1 LEPSPNPNSRAA
13 AVMMDEFAR
22 SGVAHACISPGSRST
37 ALVTGILRAPA
48 VRPWVILD
56 ERSAGF
62 FALGIA
68 RETRRPVIL
77 VCTSGT
83 AAANYMPAVVE
94 ASLSKIPL
102 IVITAD
108 RPPEAR
114 DCRSAQ
120 TIDQVRMFGSHA
132 RWSVDLAP
140 PAAGLDLD
148 SYYRTIA
155 CRAFATAAEMPA
167 GPVHLNLPMREP
179 LIDVSEERERLARI
193 GESESEGESEFAADE
208 SRPPYTRVY
217 PARPSLPPDSIGALA
232 AMIRG
237 CDRGLIVSGP
247 AAPSPDAACS
257 IARLAERLNW
267 PILADPLSGLR
278 VGRHDRSRIVDAYD
292 VLLRDPAFCEA
303 NQPDAVIQFGDPPV
317 SKSLGQFLA
326 SRPRRCHLMV
336 AEPGTWPDPLQIA
349 SDVAQVGT
357 VELCDALF
365 ESLDD
370 PPKMSP
376 WLDSWLAASARSRA
390 ALDEMLADETT
401 MFEGKVV
408 AELMRLA
415 PDGCAVHTG
424 NSMLVRDFDTF
435 VGQSDRDTALFC
447 NRGANGIDGVLAT
460 ALGAAAARK
469 APTVLVL
476 GDLSLLHDIGALQ
489 IAARY
494 SVHLLVI
501 VINNDGGGIFSFLPQ
516 ASLGD
521 NFETFFATPH
531 GLDFERASALGGAR
545 YARAGSWS
553 EFNTAV
559 GYALDH
565 PGLHLL
571 EIRGDR
577 AANLAMHRRLIEM
590 TLTRLHATA
599 GEKTIR

>member
-1 LEPSPNPNSRAA
+1 
-13 AVMMDEFAR
+13 MMDEFAR
-22 SGVAHACISPGSRST
+22 CGVANACISPGSRST
-37 ALVTGILRAPA
+37 AIVTGLLRAPA
-48 VRPWVILD
+48 IRPWVILD

-62 FALGIA
+62 FALGMA

-77 VCTSGT
+77 ICTSGT

-94 ASLSKIPL
+94 ASLSRIPL
-102 IVITAD
+102 VVITTD

-114 DCRSAQ
+114 DCRSPQ

-132 RWSVDLAP
+132 RWSVDLATP
-140 PAAGLDLD
+140 VAGLDLD

-155 CRAFATAAEMPA
+155 CRAFATAADMPA

-179 LIDVSEERERLARI
+179 LIDVNEEREALARI
-193 GESESEGESEFAADE
+193 GESEFAADE
-208 SRPPYTRVY
+208 SRAPYTQVY
-217 PARPSLPPDSIGALA
+217 PARPSLLPDSIGALA
-232 AMIRG
+232 HKLRG

-247 AAPSPDAACS
+247 AAPSPDAARS
-257 IARLAERLNW
+257 IARLAARLNW
-267 PILADPLSGLR
+267 PVLADPLSGLR
-278 VGRHDRSRIVDAYD
+278 AGHHDRSRIVDAYD

-317 SKSLGQFLA
+317 SKCLGQFLA
-326 SRPRRCHLMV
+326 SRPRRSHLMV

-349 SDVAQVGT
+349 SDVAPVAT

-390 ALDEMLADETT
+390 ALDAMLADEPT
-401 MFEGKVV
+401 MFEGKIV

-415 PDGCAVHTG
+415 PGGCAVHTG
-424 NSMLVRDFDTF
+424 NSMPVRDFDTF
-435 VGQSDRDTALFC
+435 VGQSNRDTALFC

-460 ALGAAAARK
+460 ALGAGAARK
-469 APTVLVL
+469 APTILVL

-494 SVHLLVI
+494 PVHLLVV

-516 ASLGD
+516 AALGD
-521 NFETFFATPH
+521 SFETFFATPH
-531 GLDFERASALGGAR
+531 GLDFERASALGRAR
-545 YARAGSWS
+545 YARANSWS
-553 EFNTAV
+553 EFNAAV

-565 PGLHLL
+565 TGLHLL

-577 AANLAMHRRLIEM
+577 ARNLAMHRRLVE
-590 TLTRLHATA
+590 TALTRLHAA
-599 GEKTIR
+599 AREK

>member
-1 LEPSPNPNSRAA
+1 LEPSRNPNSRAA

-22 SGVAHACISPGSRST
+22 CGVANACISPGSRST
-37 ALVTGILRAPA
+37 AIVTGLLRAPA

-62 FALGIA
+62 FALGMA
-68 RETRRPVIL
+68 RETRCPVIL

-94 ASLSKIPL
+94 ASLSRIPL
-102 IVITAD
+102 IVITTD

-114 DCRSAQ
+114 DCRSPQ

-132 RWSVDLAP
+132 RWSVDLATP
-140 PAAGLDLD
+140 VAGLDLD

-155 CRAFATAAEMPA
+155 CRAFATAAQMPA

-179 LIDVSEERERLARI
+179 LIDVSEEREALARI
-193 GESESEGESEFAADE
+193 GESEFAADE
-208 SRPPYTRVY
+208 SRAPYTRVY
-217 PARPSLPPDSIGALA
+217 PARPALPPDSIGALA
-232 AMIRG
+232 HKLRG
-237 CDRGLIVSGP
+237 CDRGLRVSGP
-247 AAPSPDAACS
+247 AAPSPDAARS
-257 IARLAERLNW
+257 IARLAGRLNW
-267 PILADPLSGLR
+267 PVLADPLSGLR
-278 VGRHDRSRIVDAYD
+278 AGHHDRSRIVDAYD

-326 SRPRRCHLMV
+326 SRPRRSHLMV

-370 PPKMSP
+370 SPKMSP

-390 ALDEMLADETT
+390 ALDAMLADETT

-415 PDGCAVHTG
+415 PGGCAVHTG
-424 NSMLVRDFDTF
+424 NSMPVRDFDTF

-469 APTVLVL
+469 APTILVL

-494 SVHLLVI
+494 PVHLLVT

-516 ASLGD
+516 AALGD
-521 NFETFFATPH
+521 SFETFFATPH
-531 GLDFERASALGGAR
+531 GLDFERASALGRAR

-553 EFNTAV
+553 EFNAAV

-577 AANLAMHRRLIEM
+577 ARNLAMHRRLIET
-590 TLTRLHATA
+590 TLTRLHAA
-599 GEKTIR
+599 AREK

>member
-1 LEPSPNPNSRAA
+1 
-13 AVMMDEFAR
+13 MMDEFAR
-22 SGVAHACISPGSRST
+22 CGVANACISPGSRST
-37 ALVTGILRAPA
+37 AIVTGLLRAPA

-62 FALGIA
+62 FALGMA
-68 RETRRPVIL
+68 RETRCPVIL

-94 ASLSKIPL
+94 ASLSRIPL
-102 IVITAD
+102 IVITTD

-114 DCRSAQ
+114 DCRSPQ

-132 RWSVDLAP
+132 RWSVDLATP
-140 PAAGLDLD
+140 VAGLDLD

-155 CRAFATAAEMPA
+155 CRAFATAAQMPA

-179 LIDVSEERERLARI
+179 LIDVSEEREALARI
-193 GESESEGESEFAADE
+193 GESEFAADE
-208 SRPPYTRVY
+208 SRAPYTRVY
-217 PARPSLPPDSIGALA
+217 PARPALPPDSIGALA
-232 AMIRG
+232 HKLRG

-247 AAPSPDAACS
+247 AAPSPDAARS
-257 IARLAERLNW
+257 IARLAGRLNW
-267 PILADPLSGLR
+267 PVLADPLSGLR
-278 VGRHDRSRIVDAYD
+278 AGHHDRSRIVDAYD

-326 SRPRRCHLMV
+326 SRPRRSHLMV

-370 PPKMSP
+370 SPKMSP

-390 ALDEMLADETT
+390 ALDAMLADETT

-415 PDGCAVHTG
+415 PGGCAVHTG
-424 NSMLVRDFDTF
+424 NSMPVRDFDTF

-469 APTVLVL
+469 APTILVL

-494 SVHLLVI
+494 PVHLLVT

-516 ASLGD
+516 AALGD
-521 NFETFFATPH
+521 SFETFFATPH
-531 GLDFERASALGGAR
+531 GLDFERASALGRAR

-553 EFNTAV
+553 EFNAAV

-577 AANLAMHRRLIEM
+577 ARNLAMHRRLIET
-590 TLTRLHATA
+590 TLTRLHAA
-599 GEKTIR
+599 AREK

>member
-1 LEPSPNPNSRAA
+1 
-13 AVMMDEFAR
+13 MMDEFAR
-22 SGVAHACISPGSRST
+22 SGVAHACISPGSRSS

-48 VRPWVILD
+48 IRPWVILD

-62 FALGIA
+62 FALGMA
-68 RETRRPVIL
+68 RETRCPVIL

-114 DCRSAQ
+114 DCRSPQ
-120 TIDQVRMFGSHA
+120 TIDQVGMFGSHA
-132 RWSVDLAP
+132 RWSVELATP
-140 PAAGLDLD
+140 VAGLDLD

-155 CRAFATAAEMPA
+155 CRAFSTATEMPA
-167 GPVHLNLPMREP
+167 GPVHLNIPMREP
-179 LIDVSEERERLARI
+179 LIDVSEEREALARI
-193 GESESEGESEFAADE
+193 GESESESESESEFAADE

-217 PARPSLPPDSIGALA
+217 PARHSIPPESIGALA
-232 AMIRG
+232 DKLRG
-237 CDRGLIVSGP
+237 CDRGLIVCGP
-247 AAPSPDAACS
+247 AAPSPEAAGS

-267 PILADPLSGLR
+267 PVLADPLSGLR
-278 VGRHDRSRIVDAYD
+278 AGHHDRSRIVDAYD
-292 VLLRDPAFCEA
+292 IVLRDPAFCEA

-326 SRPRRCHLMV
+326 AGSRRCHLMV
-336 AEPGTWPDPLQIA
+336 AEPGTWPDPLQKA
-349 SDVAQVGT
+349 SDVARAGT
-357 VELCDALF
+357 VEFCDSIF
-365 ESLDD
+365 ESLDESRK
-370 PPKMSP
+370 PSP
-376 WLDSWLAASARSRA
+376 WLASWLGASARARA
-390 ALDEMLADETT
+390 ALDEMLADEPA

-408 AELMRLA
+408 AELMRLT
-415 PDGCAVHTG
+415 PGGCAVHTG
-424 NSMLVRDFDTF
+424 NSMPIRDFDTF

-469 APTVLVL
+469 AATILVL
-476 GDLSLLHDIGALQ
+476 GDLSLLHDIGAIQ

-494 SVHLLVI
+494 PVHLLAI

-521 NFETFFATPH
+521 SFERFFATPH
-531 GLDFERASALGGAR
+531 GLDFERASALGRAR

-553 EFNTAV
+553 EFNAAV

-577 AANLAMHRRLIEM
+577 ARNLAMHRRLIE
-590 TLTRLHATA
+590 TA
-599 GEKTIR
+599 LSRVRAGSDAGTIR

>member
-1 LEPSPNPNSRAA
+1 LEPSRNPNSHAA
-13 AVMMDEFAR
+13 AIMIDEFAR
-22 SGVAHACISPGSRST
+22 SGVANACISPGSRST
-37 ALVTGILRAPA
+37 AIVTGLLRAPA
-48 VRPWVILD
+48 IRPWVILD

-62 FALGIA
+62 FALGMA
-68 RETRRPVIL
+68 RDTCRPVIL

-94 ASLSKIPL
+94 ASLSRIPL
-102 IVITAD
+102 IVITTD

-114 DCRSAQ
+114 DCRSPQ

-132 RWSVDLAP
+132 RWSVDLATP
-140 PAAGLDLD
+140 VAGLDLD

-155 CRAFATAAEMPA
+155 CRAFATAADMPA

-179 LIDVSEERERLARI
+179 LIDVNEEREALARI
-193 GESESEGESEFAADE
+193 NESESEFAADE
-208 SRPPYTRVY
+208 SRSPYTQVY
-217 PARPSLPPDSIGALA
+217 PARPSLLPDSIGALA
-232 AMIRG
+232 HKLRG

-247 AAPSPDAACS
+247 AAPSPDAARS
-257 IARLAERLNW
+257 IARLAARLNW

-278 VGRHDRSRIVDAYD
+278 AGHHDRSRIVDAYD
-292 VLLRDPAFCEA
+292 VLLRDPAFCAA

-317 SKSLGQFLA
+317 SKCLGQFLA
-326 SRPRRCHLMV
+326 SRPRRSHLMV

-349 SDVAQVGT
+349 SDVAPVAT

-370 PPKMSP
+370 PPKISP

-390 ALDEMLADETT
+390 VLDAMLADETT

-424 NSMLVRDFDTF
+424 NSMPVRDFDTF

-469 APTVLVL
+469 APTILVL

-494 SVHLLVI
+494 PVHLLVT

-516 ASLGD
+516 AALGD
-521 NFETFFATPH
+521 SFETFFATPH
-531 GLDFERASALGGAR
+531 GLDFERASALGRAR

-553 EFNTAV
+553 EFNAAV

-577 AANLAMHRRLIEM
+577 AHNLAMHRGLIEKA
-590 TLTRLHATA
+590 LTRLHATA
-599 GEKTIR
+599 REK

>member
-1 LEPSPNPNSRAA
+1 
-13 AVMMDEFAR
+13 MMDEFAR

-37 ALVTGILRAPA
+37 ALVTGILHARAI
-48 VRPWVILD
+48 RPWVILD

-62 FALGIA
+62 FALGMA

-94 ASLSKIPL
+94 ASLSRIPL

-132 RWSVDLAP
+132 RWSVDLATP
-140 PAAGLDLD
+140 VAGLDLD

-155 CRAFATAAEMPA
+155 CRAFATAAQMPA
-167 GPVHLNLPMREP
+167 GPVHLNIPMREP

-193 GESESEGESEFAADE
+193 SESESESESKFAADE
-208 SRPPYTRVY
+208 SRSPYTRVY
-217 PARPSLPPDSIGALA
+217 PARPSLPPDSTRALA
-232 AMIRG
+232 DKLRG

-247 AAPSPDAACS
+247 AAPSPEAACS
-257 IARLAERLNW
+257 IARLAGRLNW
-267 PILADPLSGLR
+267 PVLADPLSGLR
-278 VGRHDRSRIVDAYD
+278 AGHHDRSRIVDAYD

-303 NQPDAVIQFGDPPV
+303 HQPDAVIQFGDPPV
-317 SKSLGQFLA
+317 SKCLGQFLA
-326 SRPRRCHLMV
+326 SRPRRSHLMV

-349 SDVAQVGT
+349 SDVAQAGT
-357 VELCDALF
+357 VELCDSIF

-370 PPKMSP
+370 APKMSP

-390 ALDEMLADETT
+390 ALDAMLADETT

-424 NSMLVRDFDTF
+424 NSMPVRNFDTF
-435 VGQSDRDTALFC
+435 VAQSDRDTALFC

-469 APTVLVL
+469 APTILVL

-494 SVHLLVI
+494 RVHLLVI

-521 NFETFFATPH
+521 SFETFFATPH
-531 GLDFERASALGGAR
+531 GLDFEDAAALGRAR

-553 EFNTAV
+553 EFNAAV

-577 AANLAMHRRLIEM
+577 ARNLALHRRLIET
-590 TLTRLHATA
+590 TLSRVRATP
-599 GEKTIR
+599 GERTIG

>member
-1 LEPSPNPNSRAA
+1 
-13 AVMMDEFAR
+13 MMDEFAR
-22 SGVAHACISPGSRST
+22 SGVANACISPGSRST
-37 ALVTGILRAPA
+37 AIVTGLLRARA
-48 VRPWVILD
+48 IRPWVILD

-62 FALGIA
+62 FALGMA

-94 ASLSKIPL
+94 ASLSRIPL
-102 IVITAD
+102 IVITTD

-114 DCRSAQ
+114 DCRSPQ
-120 TIDQVRMFGSHA
+120 TIDQVSMFGSHA
-132 RWSVDLAP
+132 RWSVDLATP
-140 PAAGLDLD
+140 VAGLDLD

-155 CRAFATAAEMPA
+155 CRAFATAAQMPA

-179 LIDVSEERERLARI
+179 LIDVSEEREALARI
-193 GESESEGESEFAADE
+193 GESEFAADE
-208 SRPPYTRVY
+208 SRAPYTRVY
-217 PARPSLPPDSIGALA
+217 PARPALPPDSIGALA
-232 AMIRG
+232 PKLRG
-237 CDRGLIVSGP
+237 CDRGLIVCGP
-247 AAPSPDAACS
+247 AAPSPDAARS
-257 IARLAERLNW
+257 IARLAARLNW
-267 PILADPLSGLR
+267 PVLADPLSGLR
-278 VGRHDRSRIVDAYD
+278 VGHHDRSRIVDAYD
-292 VLLRDPAFCEA
+292 ILLRDPAFCEA

-326 SRPRRCHLMV
+326 SRPRRSHLMV

-370 PPKMSP
+370 SPKMSP
-376 WLDSWLAASARSRA
+376 WLDSWLAASSRSRA
-390 ALDEMLADETT
+390 ALDAMLADETT

-408 AELMRLA
+408 TELMRLA
-415 PDGCAVHTG
+415 PGGCAVHTG
-424 NSMLVRDFDTF
+424 NSMPVRDFDTF

-469 APTVLVL
+469 APTILVL

-494 SVHLLVI
+494 PVHLLVT

-516 ASLGD
+516 AALGD
-521 NFETFFATPH
+521 SFETFFATPH
-531 GLDFERASALGGAR
+531 GLDFERASALGRAR

-553 EFNTAV
+553 EFNAAV

-577 AANLAMHRRLIEM
+577 ARNLAMHRRLIET
-590 TLTRLHATA
+590 TLSRLHAA
-599 GEKTIR
+599 ARKK

>member
-1 LEPSPNPNSRAA
+1 MLQ
-13 AVMMDEFAR
+13 EFALC
-22 SGVAHACISPGSRST
+22 GVAHACISPGSRSS
-37 ALVTGILRAPA
+37 AIVTGLLRAPA
-48 VRPWVILD
+48 IRPWVILD

-62 FALGIA
+62 FALGMA
-68 RETRRPVIL
+68 RETGCPVIL
-77 VCTSGT
+77 ACTSGT

-114 DCRSAQ
+114 DFRSAQ
-120 TIDQVRMFGSHA
+120 TIDQVRMYGSHA
-132 RWSVDLAP
+132 RWSVDLAA

-179 LIDVSEERERLARI
+179 LIDVSEEREALARI
-193 GESESEGESEFAADE
+193 SEGEFAAAQ

-217 PARPSLPPDSIGALA
+217 PARPALPPDSIRALA
-232 AMIRG
+232 DKLRG
-237 CDRGLIVSGP
+237 CERGLIVSGP
-247 AAPSPDAACS
+247 GAPSPDAARS
-257 IARLAERLNW
+257 IARLAARLNW
-267 PILADPLSGLR
+267 PVLADPLSGLR
-278 VGRHDRSRIVDAYD
+278 AGRHDRSRIVDAYD
-292 VLLRDPAFCEA
+292 ILLRDPAFCEA
-303 NQPDAVIQFGDPPV
+303 NRPDAVIQFGDPPV
-317 SKSLGQFLA
+317 SKCLGQFLA
-326 SRPRRCHLMV
+326 SRPRRSHLMV

-349 SDVAQVGT
+349 SDVARAGT
-357 VELCDALF
+357 VELCDSIF

-370 PPKMSP
+370 SPKVSP
-376 WLDSWLAASARSRA
+376 WLDSWLAASARSRS
-390 ALDEMLADETT
+390 ALDAMLADETT

-415 PDGCAVHTG
+415 PGGCAVHTG
-424 NSMLVRDFDTF
+424 NSMPVRDFDTF

-476 GDLSLLHDIGALQ
+476 GDLSLLHNIGALQ

-494 SVHLLVI
+494 PVHLLVI

-521 NFETFFATPH
+521 SFEPFFATPH
-531 GLDFERASALGGAR
+531 GLDFEQASALGRAR

-553 EFNTAV
+553 EFNAAV

-577 AANLAMHRRLIEM
+577 ARNLAMHRRLIE
-590 TLTRLHATA
+590 TA
-599 GEKTIR
+599 LSRVRAGSSEK

>member
-1 LEPSPNPNSRAA
+1 MEPSRNPNSRAA

-22 SGVAHACISPGSRST
+22 CGVANACISPGSRST
-37 ALVTGILRAPA
+37 AIVTGLLRAPA

-62 FALGIA
+62 FALGMA
-68 RETRRPVIL
+68 RETRCPVIL

-94 ASLSKIPL
+94 ASLSRIPL
-102 IVITAD
+102 IVITTD

-114 DCRSAQ
+114 DCRSPQ

-132 RWSVDLAP
+132 RWSVDLATP
-140 PAAGLDLD
+140 VAGLDLD

-155 CRAFATAAEMPA
+155 CRAFATAAQMPA

-179 LIDVSEERERLARI
+179 LIDVSEEREALARI
-193 GESESEGESEFAADE
+193 GESEFAADE
-208 SRPPYTRVY
+208 SRAPYTRVY
-217 PARPSLPPDSIGALA
+217 PARPALPPDSIGALA
-232 AMIRG
+232 HKLRG

-247 AAPSPDAACS
+247 AAPSPDAARS
-257 IARLAERLNW
+257 IARLAGRLNW
-267 PILADPLSGLR
+267 PVLADPLSGLR
-278 VGRHDRSRIVDAYD
+278 AGHHDRSRIVDAYD

-326 SRPRRCHLMV
+326 SRPRRSHLMV

-370 PPKMSP
+370 SPKMSP

-390 ALDEMLADETT
+390 ALDAMLADETT

-415 PDGCAVHTG
+415 PGGCAVHTG
-424 NSMLVRDFDTF
+424 NSMPVRDFDTF

-469 APTVLVL
+469 APTILVL

-494 SVHLLVI
+494 PVHLLVT

-516 ASLGD
+516 AALGD
-521 NFETFFATPH
+521 SFETFFATPH
-531 GLDFERASALGGAR
+531 GLDFERASALGRAR

-553 EFNTAV
+553 EFNAAV

-577 AANLAMHRRLIEM
+577 ARNLAMHRRLIET
-590 TLTRLHATA
+590 TLTRLHAA
-599 GEKTIR
+599 AREK

>member
-1 LEPSPNPNSRAA
+1 MEASRNPNSRAA
-13 AVMMDEFAR
+13 AVMMQEFAR
-22 SGVAHACISPGSRST
+22 CGVADACISPGSRST
-37 ALVTGILRAPA
+37 AIVTGLLRARK

-56 ERSAGF
+56 ERSAGY
-62 FALGIA
+62 FALGMA

-77 VCTSGT
+77 ACTSGT
-83 AAANYMPAVVE
+83 AAANYLPAVVE
-94 ASLSKIPL
+94 ASLSKTPL

-120 TIDQVRMFGSHA
+120 TIDQVRIFGTHV
-132 RWSVDLAP
+132 RWSVDLAAP
-140 PAAGLDLD
+140 TAGLDLD

-155 CRAFATAAEMPA
+155 CRAFAMAIGMPS

-179 LIDVSEERERLARI
+179 LVDVNEEREALARV
-193 GESESEGESEFAADE
+193 GQSKSAPDE
-208 SRPPYTRVY
+208 SCPPYARVY
-217 PARPSLPPDSIGALA
+217 PAHPALPPDSIEALA
-232 AMIRG
+232 ALLRG
-237 CDRGLIVSGP
+237 QTRGVIVCGP
-247 AAPSPDAACS
+247 AAPSLDAACS
-257 IARLAERLNW
+257 ITRLAKRLNW

-278 VGRHDRSRIVDAYD
+278 AGRHDHSRIVDAYD
-292 VLLRDPAFCEA
+292 LLLRDLAFCEA
-303 NQPDAVIQFGDPPV
+303 HQPDAVIQFGDPTV

-326 SRPRRCHLMV
+326 SRPRRFHLMV
-336 AEPGTWPDPLQIA
+336 AEPGTWPDPLQKA

-357 VELCDALF
+357 IEFCNSLF

-370 PPKMSP
+370 SPKSSP

-390 ALDEMLADETT
+390 TVDEMLADETA

-424 NSMLVRDFDTF
+424 NSMPVRDFDTF
-435 VGQSDRDTALFC
+435 VGQSDRDTPLFC

-469 APTVLVL
+469 AATVLVL
-476 GDLSLLHDIGALQ
+476 GDLSLLHDTGALQ

-494 SVHLLVI
+494 PVHLLVI

-521 NFETFFATPH
+521 TFEPFFATPH
-531 GLDFERASALGGAR
+531 GLDFAQASALGRAR
-545 YARAGSWS
+545 YARVGSWS
-553 EFNTAV
+553 EFAAAV
-559 GYALDH
+559 GHALDH
-565 PGLHLL
+565 FGLHLL
-571 EIRGDR
+571 EIRSDR
-577 AANLAMHRRLIEM
+577 SLNLAMHRRLIDAALSQVRAASENGEG
-590 TLTRLHATA
+590 TTR
-599 GEKTIR
+599 

>member
-1 LEPSPNPNSRAA
+1 
-13 AVMMDEFAR
+13 MMDELAR
-22 SGVAHACISPGSRST
+22 SGVANACISPGSRSS
-37 ALVTGILRAPA
+37 ALVTGILRARA
-48 VRPWVILD
+48 IRPWVILD

-94 ASLSKIPL
+94 ASLSKVPL

-108 RPPEAR
+108 RPPEVR
-114 DCRSAQ
+114 DCRSPQ
-120 TIDQVRMFGSHA
+120 TIDQVGMFGSHA
-132 RWSVDLAP
+132 RWSVDLAS

-148 SYYRTIA
+148 NYYRTIA
-155 CRAFATAAEMPA
+155 CRAFATATEMPA
-167 GPVHLNLPMREP
+167 GPVHLNFPMREP
-179 LIDVSEERERLARI
+179 LIDVSEEREALARI
-193 GESESEGESEFAADE
+193 SELEHENELAPDE

-217 PARPSLPPDSIGALA
+217 PARPSLPSESIGALA
-232 AMIRG
+232 HKLGG
-237 CDRGLIVSGP
+237 CDRGLIVCGP
-247 AAPSPDAACS
+247 AAPSPDAARA
-257 IARLAERLNW
+257 IVRLAARLNW

-278 VGRHDRSRIVDAYD
+278 AGRHDRSRIVDAYD
-292 VLLRDPAFCEA
+292 ILLRDPAFCAA

-317 SKSLGQFLA
+317 SKCLGQFLA
-326 SRPRRCHLMV
+326 SGPRRCHLMV
-336 AEPGTWPDPLQIA
+336 AEPGTWPDPLHKA

-357 VELCDALF
+357 VEFCDSLFDWLF

-370 PPKMSP
+370 SRKPSP
-376 WLDSWLAASARSRA
+376 WFDSWLAASADARA
-390 ALDEMLADETT
+390 ALDAMLADEPA

-415 PDGCAVHTG
+415 PNGCAVHSG
-424 NSMLVRDFDTF
+424 NSMPIRDFDAF

-447 NRGANGIDGVLAT
+447 NRGASGIDGVLAT
-460 ALGAAAARK
+460 ALGAAATRK
-469 APTVLVL
+469 APTILVL
-476 GDLSLLHDIGALQ
+476 GDLSLLHDIGAIQ

-494 SVHLLVI
+494 PVHLLVV

-516 ASLGD
+516 AALGD
-521 NFETFFATPH
+521 SFEPFFGTPH
-531 GLDFERASALGGAR
+531 GLDFEHASKLGRAR
-545 YARAGSWS
+545 YARVGSWS
-553 EFNTAV
+553 EFNATV

-577 AANLAMHRRLIEM
+577 ARNLAIHRRMIEM
-590 TLTRLHATA
+590 ALARVRAAA
-599 GEKTIR
+599 GEKTRR

>member
-1 LEPSPNPNSRAA
+1 MEPSRNPNSRAA
-13 AVMMDEFAR
+13 AIMMDEFAR
-22 SGVAHACISPGSRST
+22 CGVANACISPGSRST
-37 ALVTGILRAPA
+37 AIVTGLLRAPA

-62 FALGIA
+62 FALGMA

-94 ASLSKIPL
+94 ASLSRIPL
-102 IVITAD
+102 IVITTD

-114 DCRSAQ
+114 DCRSPQ

-132 RWSVDLAP
+132 RWSVDLATP
-140 PAAGLDLD
+140 VAGLDLD

-155 CRAFATAAEMPA
+155 CRAFATAADMPA

-179 LIDVSEERERLARI
+179 LIDVNEEREALARI
-193 GESESEGESEFAADE
+193 NESESEFAADE
-208 SRPPYTRVY
+208 SRAPYTRVY
-217 PARPSLPPDSIGALA
+217 PARPSLLPDSIGALA
-232 AMIRG
+232 HKLRG

-247 AAPSPDAACS
+247 AAPSPDAARS
-257 IARLAERLNW
+257 IARLAARLNW

-278 VGRHDRSRIVDAYD
+278 AGHHDRSRIVDAYD
-292 VLLRDPAFCEA
+292 VLLRDPAFCAA
-303 NQPDAVIQFGDPPV
+303 NQPEAVIQFGDPPV

-326 SRPRRCHLMV
+326 SRTRRSHLMV
-336 AEPGTWPDPLQIA
+336 AEPGAWPDPLQIV
-349 SDVAQVGT
+349 SDVAPVAT

-390 ALDEMLADETT
+390 ALDPMLVDETT

-424 NSMLVRDFDTF
+424 NSMPVRDFDTF

-469 APTVLVL
+469 APTILVL

-494 SVHLLVI
+494 PVHLLVV

-516 ASLGD
+516 AALGD
-521 NFETFFATPH
+521 SFESFFATPH
-531 GLDFERASALGGAR
+531 GLDFEQASALGRAR

-553 EFNTAV
+553 EFNAAV

-577 AANLAMHRRLIEM
+577 ARNLAMHRRLIE
-590 TLTRLHATA
+590 TALTRLHAA
-599 GEKTIR
+599 AREK

>member
-1 LEPSPNPNSRAA
+1 
-13 AVMMDEFAR
+13 MMDEFAR

-37 ALVTGILRAPA
+37 ALVTGLLRACA
-48 VRPWVILD
+48 IRPWVILD

-68 RETRRPVIL
+68 RETGCPVIL

-132 RWSVDLAP
+132 RWSVDLAA
-140 PAAGLDLD
+140 PAASLDLD

-167 GPVHLNLPMREP
+167 GPVHLNIPMREP
-179 LIDVSEERERLARI
+179 LIDVSEERERLRRI
-193 GESESEGESEFAADE
+193 GESESESEIAADK

-232 AMIRG
+232 DKLRG
-237 CDRGLIVSGP
+237 CARGLIVSGP

-278 VGRHDRSRIVDAYD
+278 AGHHDRSRIVDAYD

-326 SRPRRCHLMV
+326 SRPRRSHLMV

-357 VELCDALF
+357 VELCDALL

-370 PPKMSP
+370 SPKISP
-376 WLDSWLAASARSRA
+376 WLASWLAASARSRA
-390 ALDEMLADETT
+390 ALDAMLADEAT

-424 NSMLVRDFDTF
+424 NSMPVRDFDTF

-460 ALGAAAARK
+460 ALGAAAARI

-494 SVHLLVI
+494 PVHLLVI

-521 NFETFFATPH
+521 SFETFFATPH
-531 GLDFERASALGGAR
+531 GLDFERASALGRAR

-553 EFNTAV
+553 EFDAAV

-565 PGLHLL
+565 RGLHLL

-577 AANLAMHRRLIEM
+577 AANLAMHRRLIE
-590 TLTRLHATA
+590 TALTRLHATA
-599 GEKTIR
+599 GERTIR

>member
-1 LEPSPNPNSRAA
+1 
-13 AVMMDEFAR
+13 MMQEFAR

-37 ALVTGILRAPA
+37 AIVTGLLRSPA
-48 VRPWVILD
+48 IRPWVILD

-62 FALGIA
+62 FALGMA
-68 RETRRPVIL
+68 RETGCPVIL
-77 VCTSGT
+77 ACTSGT

-132 RWSVDLAP
+132 RWSVDLATP
-140 PAAGLDLD
+140 VAGLDLD

-167 GPVHLNLPMREP
+167 GPVHLNIPMREP
-179 LIDVSEERERLARI
+179 LIDVNEEREALARI
-193 GESESEGESEFAADE
+193 SESESESKFAADE
-208 SRPPYTRVY
+208 SRSPYTRVY
-217 PARPSLPPDSIGALA
+217 PARPAIPPDSIGALA
-232 AMIRG
+232 GMIRG
-237 CDRGLIVSGP
+237 CDRGLIVCGP
-247 AAPSPDAACS
+247 AAPSPEAACS
-257 IARLAERLNW
+257 IARLAGRLNW
-267 PILADPLSGLR
+267 PVLADSLSGLR
-278 VGRHDRSRIVDAYD
+278 AGHHDRSRIVDAYD

-303 NQPDAVIQFGDPPV
+303 NRPDAVIQFGDPPV

-326 SRPRRCHLMV
+326 SRPRRSHLMV

-349 SDVAQVGT
+349 SDVARAGT
-357 VELCDALF
+357 VELCDSIF

-370 PPKMSP
+370 APKRSP

-390 ALDEMLADETT
+390 ALDAILADETT

-424 NSMLVRDFDTF
+424 NSMPVRNFDTF

-460 ALGAAAARK
+460 ALGAAVARK
-469 APTVLVL
+469 APTILVL

-494 SVHLLVI
+494 PVHLLVI

-521 NFETFFATPH
+521 SFETFFATPH
-531 GLDFERASALGGAR
+531 GLDFEDAAALGRAR

-553 EFNTAV
+553 EFNAAV

-577 AANLAMHRRLIEM
+577 ARNLALHRRLIET
-590 TLTRLHATA
+590 TLSRVRATP
-599 GEKTIR
+599 GERTIR

>member
-1 LEPSPNPNSRAA
+1 
-13 AVMMDEFAR
+13 MMQEFAR
-22 SGVAHACISPGSRST
+22 CGVAHACISPGSRST
-37 ALVTGILRAPA
+37 AIVTGLLRAPA

-62 FALGIA
+62 FALGMA
-68 RETRRPVIL
+68 RETGCPVIL

-132 RWSVDLAP
+132 RWSVDLAT

-148 SYYRTIA
+148 NYYRTIA
-155 CRAFATAAEMPA
+155 CRAFATATEMPA

-193 GESESEGESEFAADE
+193 SESESAADK
-208 SRPPYTRVY
+208 SRSPYARVY

-232 AMIRG
+232 DKLRG
-237 CDRGLIVSGP
+237 CDRGLIVCGP

-257 IARLAERLNW
+257 IVRLAGRLNW

-278 VGRHDRSRIVDAYD
+278 AGRHDRSRIVDAYD

-317 SKSLGQFLA
+317 SKCLGQFLA
-326 SRPRRCHLMV
+326 SRSRRSHLMV

-357 VELCDALF
+357 VELCDSLCD
-365 ESLDD
+365 SLDD
-370 PPKMSP
+370 APKMSP

-390 ALDEMLADETT
+390 ALDAMLADETT

-424 NSMLVRDFDTF
+424 NSMPVRDFDTF

-469 APTVLVL
+469 APTILVL

-494 SVHLLVI
+494 PVHLLVI

-521 NFETFFATPH
+521 SFETFFATPH
-531 GLDFERASALGGAR
+531 GLDFEDAAALGRAR

-553 EFNTAV
+553 EFNAAV
-559 GYALDH
+559 GHALDH
-565 PGLHLL
+565 RGLHLL
-571 EIRGDR
+571 EVRGDR
-577 AANLAMHRRLIEM
+577 ARNLAMHRRLIV
-590 TLTRLHATA
+590 TA
-599 GEKTIR
+599 LSRVRAAPGQGTIR